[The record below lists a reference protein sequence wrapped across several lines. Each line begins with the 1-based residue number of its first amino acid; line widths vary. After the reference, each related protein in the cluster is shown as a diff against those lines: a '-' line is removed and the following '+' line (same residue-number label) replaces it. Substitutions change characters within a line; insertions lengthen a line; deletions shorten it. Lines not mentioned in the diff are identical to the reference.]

1 LLDEL
6 HLALVEFEVAPEIL
20 ARFRSEWP
28 SADANDLDRWHAFE
42 TAHPDTFLE
51 MYRLLVR
58 PQRPSA

>member
-1 LLDEL
+1 LDEL